1 MKPCSTTIVVL
12 CALLFSSASFG
23 EEKPS
28 PIITCLSSTTVRG
41 YIRTSGQLQRHV
53 CRPVRPIRVHRLY
66 RFSQGLIREIG
77 YTVRCRHGTVYLP
90 NGSIAELLPAPNRSS
105 RFASHGSTPRI
116 DDRTAVFLLDGT
128 ILIEAHHVIQWR
140 PRPGRPLPPPPFP
153 PLPPLPPT
161 PLYPTNRPPPI
172 FGGGFT
178 GSISQRYQVSS
189 ELQRLTV
196 TFNPELRGAIQE
208 SIQLQE
214 YRDVPHGTNLDA
226 RWIMFDRRRP
236 VSQPPDRFVRELR

>member
-1 MKPCSTTIVVL
+1 MKPCSAIV
-12 CALLFSSASFG
+12 ALGALFFSSSSFG
-23 EEKPS
+23 EEKPA
-28 PIITCLSSTTVRG
+28 PIFTALSSTTISG
-41 YIRTSGQLQRHV
+41 YVSTSEHWRRHV
-53 CRPVRPIRVHRLY
+53 CRPLRPVRVHRLY
-66 RFSQGLIREIG
+66 KLSNGVIRQIG

-90 NGSIAELLPAPNRSS
+90 NGRIAELLPAPNRSS

-128 ILIEAHHVIQWR
+128 ILIEAHRVIQWP

-172 FGGGFT
+172 FGGGFS

-189 ELQRLTV
+189 ELQRLPV

-208 SIQLQE
+208 PIQLQE

-226 RWIMFDRRRP
+226 RWLRMDRRP
-236 VSQPPDRFVRELR
+236 LSQPPDRFVRELR